1 MKLWTVELRHDI
13 HILADTEDE
22 LNMKIDK
29 IKIKNLVRSWY
40 SQPIKTSKEE
50 MEKLGFVL

>member
-1 MKLWTVELRHDI
+1 MKIWTVELRNEI
-13 HILADTEDE
+13 HVLADTEEE
-22 LNMKIDK
+22 LK
-29 IKIKNLVRSWY
+29 IKINKIKIDNIIRSWY